1 MNKGGTP
8 ENLKPFKPGQSGNPK
23 GRAKS
28 SVRIICDQYKA
39 DGHGRVSVADVKE
52 VYEVL
57 LGLTRDEIFAIA
69 NDTKQPILFGLVA
82 KEIIGKKGAEMLER
96 LLDRAHGKATQALD
110 HTTGGEPIQRIST
123 DELIRIAAKLQPGT
137 NSGTD

>member
-57 LGLTRDEIFAIA
+57 LGLTRVEILAVA
-69 NDTKQPILFGLVA
+69 KDPEQPILFGLVA
-82 KEIIGKKGAEMLER
+82 KEIIGKKGAEMLEKM
-96 LLDRAHGKATQALD
+96 LDRAHGKANQSHDVTTQGESINR
-110 HTTGGEPIQRIST
+110 TTE
-123 DELIRIAAKLQPGT
+123 ELLKIARLADNKE
-137 NSGTD
+137 D